1 MIDLLRSDRKKIEL
15 LKALSDQK
23 VHTYYNLSKITRT
36 NYNTVKKNCQFLEL
50 LNLVE
55 VDKVEKEE
63 SATGIASY
71 RVKITEEGLKF
82 LEKLSQL

>member
-55 VDKVEKEE
+55 VIRVGKEE
-63 SATGIASY
+63 SASGVASY
-71 RVKITEEGLKF
+71 RVKITKKGLEF
-82 LEKLSQL
+82 VERLER